1 MADLPNANPQGRIS
15 GPYRALQGVS
25 WAISKIAVALAVGL
39 AVALVPGCSGI
50 AVQNIETAI
59 ADLEDAN
66 AHVQAA
72 YQTLANDPALA
83 SAAGDLAAA
92 WADVDAA
99 RHALLGRADES
110 CDSRCEH
117 ECSGVEVASCI
128 LNCVHGHGCYPS
140 CCGCKDGSTMCKDCG
155 GNCDTTGCR

>member
-1 MADLPNANPQGRIS
+1 MTQSTHANPQGGS
-15 GPYRALQGVS
+15 SAPQRAVQGVL
-25 WAISKIAVALAVGL
+25 WACLFFAG
-39 AVALVPGCSGI
+39 GCSGI

-59 ADLEDAN
+59 ADLEAAN

-72 YQTLANDPALA
+72 YQTLADDPALA

-99 RHALLGRADES
+99 RHALLGRSDES

-117 ECSGVEVASCI
+117 ECSGAEVASCI